1 MAGTQAECPS
11 CSQVVTVPH
20 PLPVSAAQEAAGTVT
35 LSDADLAEPPSARGE
50 SRRKRVLL
58 LPLGIAAALV
68 LAAGAVFFSLKHV
81 SRDRS
86 GLPPDRTEGTTASDR
101 PVPATTDPAAIAHG
115 PPARAATN
123 SLTDVQPRKDR
134 QEAVDLPTLPA
145 VNISELKR
153 LLRRQ
158 QTTGQT
164 NGMERCLQLLDEL
177 EHGSPAGLMQALDE
191 AETDRARAK
200 VCERLAWWYLRHDH
214 IGEAVLAAAWGASY
228 ADDEVRSSLFQEIRR
243 LKQTRVNKA
252 IVDLLLAAASQKA
265 GNEAEEETKISHVLQ
280 VDTFEVED
288 EEFVNKA
295 RAHFRPMIQVE
306 KLGNDKAMPSFIWK
320 KEATIASVCLS
331 IFPDPADVSVL
342 VPIMATDPF
351 DSTSVTML
359 RALVRR
365 DPLPVYGLLH
375 HAIPNVRA
383 NAAFALSAAPKADA
397 VEKLIQM
404 EQVETRDEPRI
415 GIWETLAGFG
425 YEDRAEKLVALTT
438 NSSHLVRINA
448 LYALKRMNHAV
459 ESEILRAAAEPS
471 ALWGSRVCVLV
482 QLDQAFALLTT
493 NDFDLVDTAL
503 LKAALSNFRSRPLD
517 KADVEW
523 MGDLV
528 AKQADMYGSGGGYD
542 SKTNKWG
549 SSVNTKPWLDEH
561 GFVIGANHWPAYD
574 EVRSDVAVV
583 LAERGRPHIDSLK
596 EWGKGECP
604 YRRRAATVALGA
616 MADNDDA
623 KGVLIHIA
631 KGKFDAQHDREV
643 VGNAFTARI
652 KELEPKLN
660 GFMGSISINYD
671 GIEASARR
679 IGSNYVSQ
687 TRSQAIRAL
696 AGRLSSDSLQEI
708 APLIVEPA
716 LSRAVVQVCIRSG
729 NKTCLEWM
737 PSSLDQ
743 IEDPQ
748 ARIAVAAV
756 WHLFGREAEALPVF
770 REALR
775 AEDEDTVKKALLV
788 LYESPISGLDG
799 DLLAL
804 AERPKTDSFLA
815 HLARW
820 LLIRREM

>member
-1 MAGTQAECPS
+1 VSASHEDAGT
-11 CSQVVTVPH
+11 
-20 PLPVSAAQEAAGTVT
+20 LT
-35 LSDADLAEPPSARGE
+35 LSDADLAESPSARKGTG
-50 SRRKRVLL
+50 RKRVLML
-58 LPLGIAAALV
+58 SLGISVVLV
-68 LAAGAVFFSLKHV
+68 LAVGAAFFAMKYAV
-81 SRDRS
+81 GERSRLPSGTTEDTSASDRS
-86 GLPPDRTEGTTASDR
+86 G
-101 PVPATTDPAAIAHG
+101 PAITSSAAIAQS
-115 PPARAATN
+115 PPPTAAANTAA
-123 SLTDVQPRKDR
+123 DAQPEKDG
-134 QEAVDLPTLPA
+134 QEAANLPSLPA
-145 VNISELKR
+145 VDISELKQ

-158 QTTGQT
+158 QMVGQT
-164 NGMERCLQLLDEL
+164 NGMERCLQLLDGL
-177 EHGSPAGLMQALDE
+177 GHGSPTGLMQELDE

-200 VCERLAWWYLRHDH
+200 GCERLAWWYLRHDH
-214 IGEAVLAAAWGASY
+214 VGEAVLAAAWGASY
-228 ADDEVRSSLFQEIRR
+228 ADDEVRSSLFQEVRR
-243 LKQTRVNKA
+243 LKQARVNKA
-252 IVDLLLAAASQKA
+252 IADLLFAAASQKA
-265 GNEAEEETKISHVLQ
+265 GDEAEEETKISHVLQ
-280 VDTFEVED
+280 VDTFEIED
-288 EEFVNKA
+288 EEFVEKA
-295 RAHFRPMIQVE
+295 RAHFRPMMQVE
-306 KLGNDKAMPSFIWK
+306 KLGKDKAMPSFVWK

-359 RALVRR
+359 RALVRK

-375 HAIPNVRA
+375 HAVPNVRA
-383 NAAFALSAAPKADA
+383 NAAFALSAASKADA

-415 GIWETLAGFG
+415 GIYETLAGFG
-425 YEDRAEKLVALTT
+425 HEDRAEKLVALTT

-448 LYALKRMNHAV
+448 LYTLKRMNHPV
-459 ESEILRAAAEPS
+459 GSESLRAAAEPS
-471 ALWGSRVCVLV
+471 ALWASRVCVLV

-493 NDFDLVDTAL
+493 NDFDLADTAL

-517 KADVEW
+517 KADVDW
-523 MGDLV
+523 LGDVV
-528 AKQADMYGSGGGYD
+528 ARQADMYGSGGAYD

-574 EVRSDVAVV
+574 EVRSDVALV

-596 EWGKGECP
+596 EWGQGKCP
-604 YRRRAATVALGA
+604 YRRRAASVALGA
-616 MADNDDA
+616 MAENHDA
-623 KGVLIHIA
+623 KEVLIDIA
-631 KGKFDAQHDREV
+631 KGKFDAQYDREV

-652 KELEPKLN
+652 KELEPKLK
-660 GFMGSISINYD
+660 GFMGSISINYE

-696 AGRLSSDSLQEI
+696 AGRLSPESLEEI
-708 APLIVEPA
+708 APLISEPS

-729 NKTCLEWM
+729 NKTCLEWI

-756 WHLFGREAEALPVF
+756 WHLFGKEAGALPVF

-775 AEDEDTVKKALLV
+775 SEDEDTVKKALLV

-804 AERPKTDSFLA
+804 AERPKTESFLA